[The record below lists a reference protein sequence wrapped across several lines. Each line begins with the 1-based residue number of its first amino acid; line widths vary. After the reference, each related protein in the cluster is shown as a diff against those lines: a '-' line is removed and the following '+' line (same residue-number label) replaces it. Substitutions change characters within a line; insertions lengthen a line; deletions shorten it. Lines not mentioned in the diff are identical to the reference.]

1 MLGALQPAACSSSCT
16 WASVPVASS
25 ACSSAQA
32 TWISP
37 VEEGAGRARGGRH
50 GMMTSVSVAATAR
63 RGQNVSWR
71 DEANNRCA
79 RAAQCAWSVR
89 LNSLGM
95 GQDKSP
101 EDAPSVPS
109 SCAGLAGTWSFRR
122 PRAATPPP
130 TVTGGHWP
138 SNTCHGH
145 VDGCRLACLAHPI
158 STHVTRCHFSRCWH
172 QHWHTS

>member
-1 MLGALQPAACSSSCT
+1 MHMGLRPRRVQRMLERTGDVDFACGGRR
-16 WASVPVASS
+16 W
-25 ACSSAQA
+25 
-32 TWISP
+32 
-37 VEEGAGRARGGRH
+37 EGARRRARYDDVGISG
-50 GMMTSVSVAATAR
+50 TTAR

-109 SCAGLAGTWSFRR
+109 SCAGLAGTWSFRQ
-122 PRAATPPP
+122 PRAATPPRLLSLA
-130 TVTGGHWP
+130 VTGHQ
-138 SNTCHGH
+138 
-145 VDGCRLACLAHPI
+145 
-158 STHVTRCHFSRCWH
+158 THAMGM
-172 QHWHTS
+172 